1 MKGIIKNV
9 INSGNY
15 KLEDMLNK
23 IMEMYIRSYITEED
37 RTELEALAREKAN
50 TDQSMDII
58 NKLKEMDLRIKE
70 CEAEIA
76 SLKENAES
84 PEEPETTE
92 EYPAYVPGKWY
103 YNGDKSSE
111 NSKNYV
117 CIAPIGQVCVWS
129 PSQYPAYWQEVEV

>member
-1 MKGIIKNV
+1 MKEIIKNV
-9 INSGNY
+9 IDSGEY

-37 RTELEALAREKAN
+37 KTELEALAREKAN

-58 NKLKEMDLRIKE
+58 NKLKEMDLRIKG

-111 NSKNYV
+111 NGKNYI
-117 CIAPIGQVCVWS
+117 CIAPVGQVCVWS
-129 PSQYPAYWQEVEV
+129 PTQYPAYWQEV